1 MLIAKLLS
9 CVAVIFLAS
18 LSGCANP
25 VAHIPD
31 FPMAELTR
39 GKGIY
44 GSGTE
49 ARYQLIPYDQ
59 ISIRF
64 TYQPEYDTKV
74 PIAIRPDGSIM
85 LDSVGSIQAAGLS
98 PEQLGALITQ
108 KVSDRMRD
116 PQVVVSIVQY
126 APRKIFVG
134 GEVKTPGSVEIR
146 EGMTP
151 VQAIFDRGGFT
162 TTAQKDGVVII
173 RNAGSSNPIIGK
185 IDLNMALESGL
196 PEPITLLANDVI
208 YVPMSGIGRVNEW
221 VKQHLRDIIPAELL
235 GFRPYGF

>member
-9 CVAVIFLAS
+9 CVAVISLAS

>member
-9 CVAVIFLAS
+9 FVVVISLAS

-74 PIAIRPDGSIM
+74 PIAIRPDGSIT
-85 LDSVGSIQAAGLS
+85 LDSIGSIQAAGLS
-98 PEQLGALITQ
+98 PEELGALITQ
-108 KVSDRMRD
+108 KVSERMRD

-126 APRKIFVG
+126 APRRIFVG

-162 TTAQKDGVVII
+162 NTAQKDGVVII

-221 VKQHLRDIIPAELL
+221 VKQHLRDIIPSELL
-235 GFRPYGF
+235 SLRPYGF